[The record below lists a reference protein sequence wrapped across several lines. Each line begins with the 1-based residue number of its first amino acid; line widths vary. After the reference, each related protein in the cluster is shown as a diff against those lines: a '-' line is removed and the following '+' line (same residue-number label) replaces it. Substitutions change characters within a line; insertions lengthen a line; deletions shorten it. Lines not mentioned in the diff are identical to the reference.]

1 MKKILLLL
9 FILSS
14 ICAQKHT
21 LISGSGTR
29 YKGKII
35 SGTKASG
42 SGIFSVKT
50 HKSSDGKDR
59 YGYKYEGEFVGIRFH
74 GSGTFTYPNG
84 NRYVGE
90 FENGRFEGYGEY
102 YYKDGSSITSI
113 WINGKSIY
121 DIIIPFSPFLILII
135 IILLLK
141 FFAKEFYD
149 FLLT

>member
-42 SGIFSVKT
+42 SGVFTVKT
-50 HKSSDGKDR
+50 HKSPDGKDR
-59 YGYKYEGEFVGIRFH
+59 YGYKYEGEFVDKKFH
-74 GSGTFTYPNG
+74 GSGTLNYPNG
-84 NRYVGE
+84 ERYVGE
-90 FENGRFEGYGEY
+90 FKNGRYQGQGTY
-102 YYKDGSSITSI
+102 YYK
-113 WINGKSIY
+113 NG
-121 DIIIPFSPFLILII
+121 LII
-135 IILLLK
+135 II
-141 FFAKEFYD
+141 E
-149 FLLT
+149 